1 MKKFKYVVPKEFDG
15 TLLQHFLIKAH
26 GYSKRLII
34 DLKHGGISVN
44 GKHLRMVD
52 KVFEGDIV
60 ETEFSDN
67 FTKLIPNPDLK
78 VPIVFED
85 DDLIVFDKP
94 SDMPVHPSALYY
106 NDTLGNFFAALF
118 EKEQI
123 AFRPINRLDRD
134 TTGLCISAKNTLA
147 ANKISKS
154 LQKEYFA
161 IVKGILNE
169 KEGTIDLPLIRV
181 PGSIITRKV
190 DEGGQRAIT
199 HYKVIEEFSDYSLV
213 SVILETGRT
222 HQIRVHFSYIG
233 HPLEGDTLYGGRDEF
248 IKRQAL
254 HCGKITFS
262 HPQTG
267 EFTEILSPLPPD
279 MQKLTHRD

>member
-15 TLLQHFLIKAH
+15 SLLQQFLMKGQ
-26 GYSKRLII
+26 GYSKRLVI

-78 VPIVFED
+78 VPIAFED

-94 SDMPVHPSALYY
+94 ADMPVHPSALYY
-106 NDTLGNFFAALF
+106 NDTLGNYFAALF
-118 EKEQI
+118 EKEQT

-134 TTGLCISAKNTLA
+134 TTGLCISAKTTLA
-147 ANKISKS
+147 ANKISTTLK
-154 LQKEYFA
+154 KEYFA
-161 IVKGILNE
+161 IVKGKLEE

-190 DEGGQRAIT
+190 DETGQRAVT
-199 HYKVIEEFSDYSLV
+199 HYKVIEEFEEFSLV

-222 HQIRVHFSYIG
+222 HQIRVHFSHIG

-254 HCGKITFS
+254 HCGKISFL

-267 EFTEILSPLPPD
+267 ALTEISSPLPDD
-279 MQKLTHRD
+279 MKKLTHR

>member
-1 MKKFKYVVPKEFDG
+1 MKKFKYLVPKDFDG
-15 TLLQHFLIKAH
+15 ALLQHFLMKAH

-78 VPIVFED
+78 VEVVFED

-106 NDTLGNFFAALF
+106 NDTLGNYFAALF
-118 EKEQI
+118 EKEQLT
-123 AFRPINRLDRD
+123 FRPINRLDRD
-134 TTGLCISAKNTLA
+134 TTGLCISAKTTLA

-154 LQKEYFA
+154 LKKEYFA
-161 IVKGILNE
+161 IVKGILSE

-190 DEGGQRAIT
+190 DENGQKAVT

-222 HQIRVHFSYIG
+222 HQIRVHFSHIG

-248 IKRQAL
+248 IRRQAL
-254 HCGKITFS
+254 HCGKITFT

-267 EFTEILSPLPPD
+267 ELTEISSPLPPD
-279 MQKLTHRD
+279 MQKLTDSH